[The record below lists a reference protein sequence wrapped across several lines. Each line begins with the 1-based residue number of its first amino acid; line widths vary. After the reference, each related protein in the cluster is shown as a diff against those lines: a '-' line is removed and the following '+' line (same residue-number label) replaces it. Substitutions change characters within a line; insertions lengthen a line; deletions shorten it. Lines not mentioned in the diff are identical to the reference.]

1 MKKKLMIILAVAFLA
16 GNTGIY
22 AQVVNTDVPT
32 EIEEEDE
39 DFDDEDEGLEDEDLE
54 DEDSQEVLG
63 EDEFAVTDEEGNE
76 ELIEFPEAM
85 TYDLDSLLNLYMS
98 KTYLGTP
105 GDCEMKNENPTYPR
119 EVYIERLSRI
129 PSVMELAYNDIV
141 QRFIDRYSGRLRYSV
156 SYLLGAAN
164 FYIPIFEEALETY
177 QLPLELK
184 YLPIIESALN
194 PKAVSRAG
202 AAGLWQFMPGT
213 GKQYGLELN
222 SLVDERR
229 DPVKSSYAA
238 ARYLRDLYKIFGDWN
253 LVIAAYNCG
262 PENINKAIRRYRAAK
277 GRTQED
283 ETITAADKDYW
294 QIYPYLPAETR
305 GYVPAFIAAN
315 YIMTYYCEHNICPMT
330 TNLPAQTDTVMV
342 HRDVHLEQIAGVIGT
357 NIDLLKSLN
366 PEYRRD
372 IVPGNTKP
380 SPIRLPLADSGKF
393 IDNEDSIYNY
403 RTSELLTKR
412 AVVDVNDDVPTFS
425 RSKRSYSR
433 RSARNGSRRS
443 ARNSRRGS
451 RSSSSRGSVT
461 IQKGQTLSQIA
472 KRNGT
477 TVEKLRRLNG
487 IKGNNIQAGKKLRVR

>member
-22 AQVVNTDVPT
+22 AQVVKTDVPT

-39 DFDDEDEGLEDEDLE
+39 DFDDEDEDLE

-164 FYIPIFEEALETY
+164 FYIPIFEEALEAY

-451 RSSSSRGSVT
+451 RSSRGSVT

>member
-1 MKKKLMIILAVAFLA
+1 MIILAAAFLA

-32 EIEEEDE
+32 EEIEEEDE
-39 DFDDEDEGLEDEDLE
+39 DYDDEDDEDEDD
-54 DEDSQEVLG
+54 DEVLS

-98 KTYLGTP
+98 KTYLGKP

-129 PSVMELAYNDIV
+129 PSVMELAYNNIV

-164 FYIPIFEEALETY
+164 FYMPIFEEALEAY

-357 NIDLLKSLN
+357 NLDLLRSLN

-393 IDNEDSIYNY
+393 IDNEDSIYHY

-425 RSKRSYSR
+425 RSRSSYSR
-433 RSARNGSRRS
+433 RSARNSSRRS

-451 RSSSSRGSVT
+451 KAKSSRGSSSVT

-487 IKGNNIQAGKKLRVR
+487 IKGNNIQAGKKLKVR